1 MTSSTKDSPMSISIL
16 DQLWFLH
23 KNPEQQA
30 PEALLNTPLSIEGGQ
45 NLQIQLLKRW
55 LEQGEELG
63 GWKIGLTSGASRN
76 AMGKGIRPFG
86 FILKSRIGLDS
97 KKIELNELKR
107 GGVEN
112 EVCFGFNS
120 TLSAGTTVEEV
131 KLKIGSIHPGFE
143 INQKRLPNSANSGLR
158 VADNLSNWGMI
169 YGPDAG
175 TEIKINE
182 IFVTLY
188 ANGKS
193 IEHTASQGHIDD
205 HYKSICTLA
214 NKLGEYGLSIEKG
227 HKVITGAFGK
237 TPLAKGFFEGKF
249 SHNIGSVSLE
259 IL

>member
-1 MTSSTKDSPMSISIL
+1 MSISIL

-23 KNPEQQA
+23 QNPGQQA
-30 PEALLNTPLSIEGGQ
+30 PQALMDTPLSIEEGQ
-45 NLQIQLLKRW
+45 KLQIQLLERW
-55 LEQGEELG
+55 LEHGEELG
-63 GWKIGLTSGASRN
+63 GWKIGMTSGASRN
-76 AMGKGIRPFG
+76 AMGEGIRPFG
-86 FILKSRIGLDS
+86 FILKSRIGLDNEKLS
-97 KKIELNELKR
+97 LTELRN

-112 EVCFGFNS
+112 EVCFSFDS
-120 TLSAGTTVEEV
+120 SLSAGTTIKDT
-131 KLKIGSIHPGFE
+131 KLKVASIHPGFE
-143 INQKRLPNSANSGLR
+143 INQKRLPNTASSGLR
-158 VADNLSNWGMI
+158 VADNLSNWGI
-169 YGPDAG
+169 VYGQDAG
-175 TEIKINE
+175 TNIEIND
-182 IFVTLY
+182 IFVELY

-193 IEHTASQGHIDD
+193 LEHTASQGHIDD